1 MWRDALTG
9 ALYAGDCRP
18 GDRAATAEEVTAWNA
33 ARAAAVPDQVRA
45 LQLIEALDD
54 LGHLAAVKEAVTAA
68 GGLVPD
74 IWLHASLFERTDARL
89 CALGAAAGLSPEDID
104 AVFRL
109 AATK

>member
-18 GDRAATAEEVTAWNA
+18 GDRAATSQEVIAWNA
-33 ARAAAVPDQVRA
+33 ARAGAVPDQVRA
-45 LQLIEALDD
+45 VQLIEALDELD
-54 LGHLAAVKEAVTAA
+54 HLAAVKAAVASA
-68 GGLVPD
+68 GGIVPD
-74 IWLHASLFERTDARL
+74 IWIHASLFERTDARL
-89 CALGAAAGLSPEDID
+89 CALGAAAGLSPQDID

>member
-18 GDRAATAEEVTAWNA
+18 GDRAATSEEVGAWNA

-45 LQLIEALDD
+45 VQLIEALDELD
-54 LGHLAAVKEAVTAA
+54 HLAAVKEAVAAA
-68 GGLVPD
+68 GGIVPD
-74 IWLHASLFERTDARL
+74 IWIHASLFERTDARL
-89 CALGAAAGLSPEDID
+89 CALGAAAGLTTQDID